1 MVAEHIQQLEIESRN
16 PREGLL
22 ETLRQYK
29 TVQGQRVG
37 GIRTRVA
44 PTVLSKLYK
53 SGRSARVEVAE
64 WLRSKELQRA
74 TICHEVLMLASI
86 LDRMMAAG
94 DHSALINSQSA
105 ELTCLRMYAIW
116 KAYDQVKCLND
127 WQRPKGQSQGKWK
140 SKVDWN
146 LAEEYL
152 KIDGEPDAENILA
165 DDEVT
170 EKLKRRANILK
181 HLKSVND
188 GTPSD
193 E

>member
-1 MVAEHIQQLEIESRN
+1 M
-16 PREGLL
+16 
-22 ETLRQYK
+22 
-29 TVQGQRVG
+29 
-37 GIRTRVA
+37 A

-86 LDRMMAAG
+86 LDRMMAQG
-94 DHSALINSQSA
+94 DYSALINSQPA
-105 ELTCLRMYAIW
+105 ELACLRLYAIW

-127 WQRPKGQSQGKWK
+127 WQRPSGQRQNNKWK
-140 SKVDWN
+140 SKVDWS
-146 LAEEYL
+146 LADEYL
-152 KIDGEPDAENILA
+152 KADGEPDAENLMA

-170 EKLKRRANILK
+170 EKLKRRANIVK
-181 HLKSVND
+181 HLKSVNE
-188 GTPSD
+188 GTLND